1 MYSVNT
7 IHVDKNVPSCIYEFQ
22 SSSMVLK
29 KIFQRIF
36 QRIFKIFVEIGKSL
50 QRRGWASNT
59 CAQYTQIRIYM
70 LVGLSSNCQLYSNVW
85 LKWRK
90 MPYHLVVVGLLFY
103 QQLTTDSKEVWSLN
117 VISVCVPKYLIL
129 WYRKP
134 SSFRLELHQLRRHW
148 QNYYARRQACTYLR
162 HFIVQELLNILL
174 P

>member
-22 SSSMVLK
+22 SFSMVLK
-29 KIFQRIF
+29 KIF

-50 QRRGWASNT
+50 RKRGWASNT
-59 CAQYTQIRIYM
+59 CAQCTQILICM

-85 LKWRK
+85 LNWRK

-103 QQLTTDSKEVWSLN
+103 QLLTTDSKEVWSLN
-117 VISVCVPKYLIL
+117 VIPVILVCVPKYLIL

-134 SSFRLELHQLRRHW
+134 SSFRLELHQLQRHW
-148 QNYYARRQACTYLR
+148 HNYYARRRACTYLR
-162 HFIVQELLNILL
+162 HFIFQELLNILL

>member
-1 MYSVNT
+1 MSLKRKCSAVVFKNSIISLNFDSHYLLLFVCFFLGIFCRWKITFSREFDDFVQYFCCSKPFCQMYSVNT

-70 LVGLSSNCQLYSNVW
+70 LVGLSSNCQLYSNMW
-85 LKWRK
+85 LK
-90 MPYHLVVVGLLFY
+90 
-103 QQLTTDSKEVWSLN
+103 
-117 VISVCVPKYLIL
+117 
-129 WYRKP
+129 
-134 SSFRLELHQLRRHW
+134 
-148 QNYYARRQACTYLR
+148 
-162 HFIVQELLNILL
+162 
-174 P
+174 